1 MKAIVKTLITLVVL
15 VSLTSCS
22 SIRVA
27 TDYDSQVD
35 FKEYKTFAFYKP
47 GIDQAELSDLDKRRI
62 LKAIENELTAKGFTK
77 STEPDM
83 LISIFTKSNQRV
95 DVFNNNWGAWG
106 WGPGWGWGWGPGWG
120 AWGPGWGWGGGWG
133 GNNVSVNT
141 EGTLFIDLID
151 YNKKELIWQG
161 SGKGDLP
168 QNKSKK
174 EEKIKQ
180 FVNEVMLDFPPQPE
194 EKKNS

>member
-1 MKAIVKTLITLVVL
+1 MKTIVKPLVIL
-15 VSLTSCS
+15 LALAFMTSCS

-27 TDYDSQVD
+27 TDYDSQVEFED
-35 FKEYKTFAFYKP
+35 YKTFAFYKP

-62 LKAIENELTAKGFTK
+62 LRAIETELTTKGFTK

-95 DVFNNNWGAWG
+95 DVFTNYWGGWG
-106 WGPGWGWGWGPGWG
+106 WGAGWGNGWRGYGWGGWGWGPGWG
-120 AWGPGWGWGGGWG
+120 LNGT
-133 GNNVSVNT
+133 NVAVNT

-151 YNKKELIWQG
+151 YTKKELIWQG

-168 QNKSKK
+168 QNKKKK

-180 FVNEVMLDFPPQPE
+180 FVNEVMMDFPPPKDQE
-194 EKKNS
+194 SSS